1 LSSGYGSS
9 PSPSSSLSPSA
20 PCGALCERGYFAAR
34 SAEVTAHCPQG
45 EGDDV
50 EDVAE
55 MFSRVTSYKAKGRR
69 FYYKNFC
76 RCLIN
81 RIRCNLSII
90 WNYTNR
96 EGTCSKP

>member
-20 PCGALCERGYFAAR
+20 PCGALCERGYLAAR
-34 SAEVTAHCPQG
+34 SAEEAAHCPQG

-76 RCLIN
+76 R
-81 RIRCNLSII
+81 
-90 WNYTNR
+90 
-96 EGTCSKP
+96 